1 LLRSSAGAPP
11 GTYFRA
17 QVEYDGTAYCG
28 FQRQR
33 QPNTVQETLENVL
46 SSLAGRPVTIAGAG
60 RTDSGVHATGQV
72 ITFTLEWRHEPAA
85 LQNAVNANLPD
96 DIAVR
101 TIAVAD
107 PGFHPRYSAR
117 RRGYEY
123 VIYNALVRSPLERL
137 RSWHVSR
144 PLALDPMN
152 RAAAHLIGVQDF
164 ATFGRPPQGD
174 STVRQVFR
182 AEWQRQDE
190 RLVFAIEA
198 DAFLFRMVR
207 SLVGTL
213 KAVGEGRWS
222 VEQFVAA
229 LESRDR
235 SRAGPAAPPHGLY
248 LVSVLYQ

>member
-1 LLRSSAGAPP
+1 LPRSSADVPT

-17 QVEYDGTAYCG
+17 QVAYDGTAYYG

-46 SSLAGRPVTIAGAG
+46 STLAARPVTIAGAG

-72 ITFTLEWRHEPAA
+72 ITFTIEWRHEPAA
-85 LQNAVNANLPD
+85 LQKAINANLPG
-96 DIAVR
+96 DIALC
-101 TIAVAD
+101 TLAEAE

-117 RRGYEY
+117 RRCYEY
-123 VIYNALVRSPLERL
+123 VIYNAPVRSPLERL

-144 PLALDPMN
+144 SLALDPMK

-182 AEWQRQDE
+182 AEWQKQE
-190 RLVFAIEA
+190 QRLVFTIEA
-198 DAFLFRMVR
+198 NAFLYRMVR

>member
-1 LLRSSAGAPP
+1 LSLSSADALTGVR
-11 GTYFRA
+11 YRA
-17 QVEYDGTAYCG
+17 LVEYDGTAYCG

-33 QPNTVQETLENVL
+33 QPNTIQETVERALT
-46 SSLAGRPVTIAGAG
+46 AIAARPVTITGSG

-72 ITFTLEWRHEPAA
+72 IGFTLEWRHDLAA
-85 LQNAVNANLPD
+85 LQKAINANLPD

-101 TIAVAD
+101 AVAEAD

-117 RRGYEY
+117 RRCYEY
-123 VIYNALVRSPLERL
+123 YIYNAPVRSPLERF

-144 PLALDPMN
+144 PLDLNQMN
-152 RAAAHLIGVQDF
+152 RAAAHLVGVRDF
-164 ATFGRPPQGD
+164 ATFGRSPQGD

-182 AEWQRQDE
+182 AEWQRQNE
-190 RLVFAIEA
+190 RLVFTIEA
-198 DAFLFRMVR
+198 NAFLYRMVR

-213 KAVGEGRWS
+213 KAVGQSRWS

-235 SRAGPAAPPHGLY
+235 SRAGPTAPPNGLY